1 MGIALGS
8 NFTLNTALPL
18 DDRMTVPNLI
28 ARDAIPAL
36 RRFEGMIVY
45 VKSEQTNF
53 QLIGGI
59 LDSNWIELS
68 GSGGGSGSTGVNTG
82 KLFLVND
89 SVNTMNVIGEY
100 LVNCP
105 GIIVEYYI
113 VRRTDLEV
121 KRVSGILRLETF
133 PEEALSANRWKLF
146 EQLRSEYGGDSG
158 VTFSLT
164 EVDTEKSVLVAT
176 LDDMAG
182 DNHSC
187 KFFYKLT
194 KFNNDTG
201 KVIILD
207 NNSINPVSAI
217 GEYLLNAGSIIV
229 DYFIYRKTNLT
240 YKTLSG
246 KIILE
251 GNPDA
256 ITNPEKW
263 EIFEAERSESP
274 EASGITFSL
283 DPIDTEKS
291 ILVVTLDNMPGSD
304 HRCDFYF
311 NKTVLR
317 N

>member
-1 MGIALGS
+1 MGIQLGS

-18 DDRMTVPNLI
+18 DDRLVVPNLI

-36 RRFEGMIVY
+36 RRYEGMIVY
-45 VKSEQTNF
+45 VRGEQTNF
-53 QLIGGI
+53 QLVGGI
-59 LDSNWIELS
+59 LDENWTELS
-68 GSGGGSGSTGVNTG
+68 GSGGGTGSTGVGTG

-89 SVNTMNVIGEY
+89 SVNTLHSIGEY

-105 GIIVEYYI
+105 GFIVEYYLI
-113 VRRTDLEV
+113 RRTDLGV
-121 KRVSGILRLETF
+121 KRMSGVIRFETY
-133 PEEALSANRWKLF
+133 PEEVLTADRWKIF
-146 EQLRSEYGGDSG
+146 EQVRSEYGGDSG
-158 VTFSLT
+158 VTFSLS

-176 LDDMAG
+176 LDDMPG
-182 DNHSC
+182 TNHNC
-187 KFFYKLT
+187 KLYYKIT

-207 NNSINPVSAI
+207 NNSVNPISAI
-217 GEYLLNAGSIIV
+217 GEHLLNAGGIIV
-229 DYFIYRKTNLT
+229 DYFIYRKTDLT
-240 YKTLSG
+240 FKTLSG
-246 KIILE
+246 KIFIE

-256 ITNPEKW
+256 LTNPEKW
-263 EIFEAERSESP
+263 EIYEAERSESP

-283 DPIDTEKS
+283 DPVDAEKS
-291 ILVVTLDNMPGSD
+291 VLVVTLDNMPGSD